1 MSDTTSSAGD
11 DPTTGTTGPAELV
24 LPDAEATRAFGR
36 ALAGVLRAGDL
47 LVLTGDLG
55 AGKTT
60 LTQGIGAGLGVRGQ
74 VASPTF
80 IVAREHPSVVGG
92 PALVHVD
99 AYRLGSLEEVDAL
112 DLDSS
117 LDESVTVVE
126 WGSGL
131 VESLAG
137 DRLEVVLA
145 RPRGDGGD
153 HDRAASGADDGA
165 DDAPEAGARRVTV
178 RAVGARWAGLDVAAL
193 ARDAGVAG
201 GPEAAGPPAPRS

>member
-1 MSDTTSSAGD
+1 M
-11 DPTTGTTGPAELV
+11 
-24 LPDAEATRAFGR
+24 
-36 ALAGVLRAGDL
+36 
-47 LVLTGDLG
+47 LTGDLG

-80 IVAREHPSVVGG
+80 IVAREHPSLVGG

-137 DRLEVVLA
+137 DRLEVVLE
-145 RPRGDGGD
+145 RPRGAGPTDGT
-153 HDRAASGADDGA
+153 DRADGTDGTDGTDDP
-165 DDAPEAGARRVTV
+165 DDAPEAGRGT
-178 RAVGARWAGLDVAAL
+178 
-193 ARDAGVAG
+193 
-201 GPEAAGPPAPRS
+201 

>member
-1 MSDTTSSAGD
+1 MSGTTSSPGGDRAADPAAGRSATVD
-11 DPTTGTTGPAELV
+11 LV
-24 LPDAEATRAFGR
+24 LPDADATRAFGR

-47 LVLTGDLG
+47 VVLTGDLG

-80 IVAREHPSVVGG
+80 IVAREHPSLVGG

-137 DRLEVVLA
+137 DRLEVVLE
-145 RPRGDGGD
+145 RPRG
-153 HDRAASGADDGA
+153 ADVAGTGSQGTD

-178 RAVGARWAGLDVAAL
+178 RAVGDRWAGLDVAAL
-193 ARDAGVAG
+193 VGEAGAPGTAV
-201 GPEAAGPPAPRS
+201 PPAAQP